1 MPLAPGTH
9 LGPYEIIAP
18 LGAGGM
24 GEVYRARDVRH
35 DRLVAV
41 KVLRADACPVNGAE
55 RFLREIRIAAHL
67 THPHILPLIDSGESG
82 GVLFYVMPYIE
93 GETLRERIAGMGE
106 LPIPES
112 IRILRHVTDALAY
125 AHARGVIHRD
135 IKPENVLLSDRHA
148 LVADFGVAKALSDLS
163 SSAMT
168 ATTNLITAMGTTVG
182 TPAYMAPEQVG
193 GDVVDHRAD
202 LYAIGVA
209 AYEMLGGRLPFQVT
223 TAQQMMAAH
232 LAKAPDPLV
241 KWRPGIP
248 ARLANAVM
256 KCLEKNPADRWQ
268 SAADLLG
275 EIEAAEE
282 EQTKTPASVE
292 IANQLAEHRFTL
304 TERVCRKLNRA
315 TLDPRI
321 IGDHLDYVDNQVRS
335 DVLVFFLHGLG
346 LDHRDF
352 EPILKRLRYRGAS
365 PTLYGC
371 ESERRGRISLS
382 LADHVVI
389 LREWLRE
396 VRERFQPATLVMVG
410 FSLGADMGFELLL
423 GPADEPTPRIDAFLS
438 LGCNLNFDTCFVS
451 RVLASIA
458 PEHPE
463 MSIGDLR
470 RLGDSAISLDEWLN
484 IHEYLVKVL
493 RKFEGDIGVLQRS
506 AADIVWPLKEMPGFD
521 VFARWFRGAREC
533 LPALRLVFPNDSGSM
548 AALARLKLENLD
560 TGILGGEFPEGTIT
574 VSASGDHFDLMTAE
588 HVLRQVDELV
598 AEARAQ
604 QNRR

>member
-1 MPLAPGTH
+1 
-9 LGPYEIIAP
+9 LGPYQIIAP

-24 GEVYRARDVRH
+24 GEVYQARDVRH

-41 KVLRADACPVNGAE
+41 KVLRSDACLVNGAE
-55 RFLREIRIAAHL
+55 RFLREIRIAAQL

-275 EIEAAEE
+275 EIEAAAE

-352 EPILKRLRYRGAS
+352 EPILKRLRYRGVS

-396 VRERFQPATLVMVG
+396 VRERFQPTTLVMVG

-463 MSIGDLR
+463 MSIADLR

-560 TGILGGEFPEGTIT
+560 IGILGGEFPEGTIT

-604 QNRR
+604 QNRW

>member
-24 GEVYRARDVRH
+24 GEVYQARDVRH

-41 KVLRADACPVNGAE
+41 KVLRSDACLVNGAE
-55 RFLREIRIAAHL
+55 RFLREIRIAAQL

-275 EIEAAEE
+275 EIEAAAE

-352 EPILKRLRYRGAS
+352 EPILKRLRYRGVS

-396 VRERFQPATLVMVG
+396 VRERFQPTTLVMVG

-463 MSIGDLR
+463 MSIADLR

-533 LPALRLVFPNDSGSM
+533 LPALRRQARQPV
-548 AALARLKLENLD
+548 AKRALPSLSQSDPHSPTR
-560 TGILGGEFPEGTIT
+560 
-574 VSASGDHFDLMTAE
+574 
-588 HVLRQVDELV
+588 
-598 AEARAQ
+598 
-604 QNRR
+604 

>member
-1 MPLAPGTH
+1 
-9 LGPYEIIAP
+9 
-18 LGAGGM
+18 
-24 GEVYRARDVRH
+24 
-35 DRLVAV
+35 
-41 KVLRADACPVNGAE
+41 
-55 RFLREIRIAAHL
+55 
-67 THPHILPLIDSGESG
+67 
-82 GVLFYVMPYIE
+82 
-93 GETLRERIAGMGE
+93 
-106 LPIPES
+106 
-112 IRILRHVTDALAY
+112 
-125 AHARGVIHRD
+125 
-135 IKPENVLLSDRHA
+135 
-148 LVADFGVAKALSDLS
+148 
-163 SSAMT
+163 
-168 ATTNLITAMGTTVG
+168 
-182 TPAYMAPEQVG
+182 
-193 GDVVDHRAD
+193 
-202 LYAIGVA
+202 
-209 AYEMLGGRLPFQVT
+209 
-223 TAQQMMAAH
+223 
-232 LAKAPDPLV
+232 
-241 KWRPGIP
+241 
-248 ARLANAVM
+248 M

-275 EIEAAEE
+275 EIEAAAE

-352 EPILKRLRYRGAS
+352 EPILKRLRYRGVS

-423 GPADEPTPRIDAFLS
+423 GPADGPTPRIDAFLS

-463 MSIGDLR
+463 MSIADLR
-470 RLGDSAISLDEWLN
+470 RLGDAAISLDEWLN

-493 RKFEGDIGVLQRS
+493 RKFQGDIGVLQRS
-506 AADIVWPLKEMPGFD
+506 AADIVRPLKEMPGFD

-574 VSASGDHFDLMTAE
+574 VSASEDHFDLMTAE

-604 QNRR
+604 QNRW

>member
-1 MPLAPGTH
+1 
-9 LGPYEIIAP
+9 
-18 LGAGGM
+18 
-24 GEVYRARDVRH
+24 
-35 DRLVAV
+35 
-41 KVLRADACPVNGAE
+41 
-55 RFLREIRIAAHL
+55 
-67 THPHILPLIDSGESG
+67 
-82 GVLFYVMPYIE
+82 
-93 GETLRERIAGMGE
+93 
-106 LPIPES
+106 
-112 IRILRHVTDALAY
+112 
-125 AHARGVIHRD
+125 
-135 IKPENVLLSDRHA
+135 
-148 LVADFGVAKALSDLS
+148 
-163 SSAMT
+163 
-168 ATTNLITAMGTTVG
+168 
-182 TPAYMAPEQVG
+182 
-193 GDVVDHRAD
+193 
-202 LYAIGVA
+202 
-209 AYEMLGGRLPFQVT
+209 
-223 TAQQMMAAH
+223 MAAH
-232 LAKAPDPLV
+232 LAKSPDPLV

-275 EIEAAEE
+275 EIEAAAE

-352 EPILKRLRYRGAS
+352 EPILKRLRYRGVS

-396 VRERFQPATLVMVG
+396 VRERLQPATLVMVG

-463 MSIGDLR
+463 MSIADLR

-560 TGILGGEFPEGTIT
+560 IGILGGEFPEGTIT

-604 QNRR
+604 QNRW